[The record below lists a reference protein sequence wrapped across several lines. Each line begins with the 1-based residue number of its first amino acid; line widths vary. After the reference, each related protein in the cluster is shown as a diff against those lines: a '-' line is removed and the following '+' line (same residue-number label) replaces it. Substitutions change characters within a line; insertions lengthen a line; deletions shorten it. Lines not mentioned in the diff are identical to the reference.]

1 MGWTPKSTATTLRFV
16 VVVVFA
22 ALAVAVAVV
31 AAFRITVSH
40 LLQFQHLGFADLSMA
55 EL

>member
-1 MGWTPKSTATTLRFV
+1 MAWTPESAATLRFV

-22 ALAVAVAVV
+22 ALALAVAIV

-40 LLQFQHLGFADLSMA
+40 LLQFQH
-55 EL
+55 

>member
-1 MGWTPKSTATTLRFV
+1 MGWTPKSTATTLRF
-16 VVVVFA
+16 VVVFA

-31 AAFRITVSH
+31 AAFRTTVSH